1 MPDERPWARPLT
13 EIFEIEPA
21 GETAFTTRLHGF
33 GGVTLGCATLAAAR
47 TCEGRSLSSLH
58 TYFLR
63 AVPIDRQVTLLV
75 ERLRDGRRFSHRR
88 VELRENDQL
97 FFELIASFVAPGAGA
112 EYQEARTGPVAV
124 PEDLASEEEIARAEG
139 WRPGEPGPIFGPL
152 EWRWVDG
159 PPWRN
164 TAAETPSR
172 YCAWVRP
179 RFPLPNDSAWNA
191 AALAFLSDY
200 HSHFPV
206 ARRLGGPFE
215 PWGYTSLDQSLW
227 VHRNVAWD
235 EWLLLATDSEVAHAG
250 RALTSRQ
257 LFTRDGRLVASMM
270 QEQLMPAGG

>member
-1 MPDERPWARPLT
+1 MPDERPWDRPLT

-21 GETAFTTRLHGF
+21 GEAAFTTRLHGF

-63 AVPIDRQVTLLV
+63 PVPIDRPITLRV

-88 VELRENDQL
+88 VELCENDQL
-97 FFELIASFVAPGAGA
+97 FFEVIASFVAPGAGA
-112 EYQEARTGPVAV
+112 EYQEARPVQV
-124 PEDLASEEEIARAEG
+124 PAPDDLPTEEKIAQEEG
-139 WRPGEPGPIFGPL
+139 WRRGEPGPLFGPL
-152 EWRWVDG
+152 EWRWVAG
-159 PPWRN
+159 TPWRAP
-164 TAAETPSR
+164 AAGSPSR
-172 YCAWVRP
+172 YCGWVRP
-179 RFPLPNDSAWNA
+179 RSPLPKDSAWGA

-227 VHRNVAWD
+227 VHRDIAWD
-235 EWLLLATDSEVAHAG
+235 TWLLLVTESEVAHAG
-250 RALTSRQ
+250 RALTRRQ
-257 LFTRDGRLVASMM
+257 LFASDGRLVASMM
-270 QEQLMPAGG
+270 QEQLVPDGG

>member
-1 MPDERPWARPLT
+1 MPDERPWDRPLT

-21 GETAFTTRLHGF
+21 GDAAFTTRLHGF

-63 AVPIDRQVTLLV
+63 PVPIDRPITLRV

-88 VELRENDQL
+88 VELCENGQL
-97 FFELIASFVAPGAGA
+97 FFEVIASFVAPGAGV
-112 EYQEARTGPVAV
+112 EYQEARAV
-124 PEDLASEEEIARAEG
+124 PVPAPDDLPAEEKIAHEEG
-139 WRPGEPGPIFGPL
+139 WRRGEPGPLFGPL

-159 PPWRN
+159 TPWSK
-164 TAAETPSR
+164 TMAGSPSR
-172 YCAWVRP
+172 YYAWVRP
-179 RFPLPNDSAWNA
+179 RFPLPNDAAWNA

-227 VHRNVAWD
+227 VHRDIVWD
-235 EWLLLATDSEVAHAG
+235 TWLLLATESEVAHAG
-250 RALTSRQ
+250 RALTRRQ
-257 LFTRDGRLVASMM
+257 LFTADGRLVASMM
-270 QEQLMPAGG
+270 QEQLMPDGG